1 MPSAARF
8 QRLREPFTFFIDR
21 SLGARLVA
29 DAIRV
34 GCEPGEVIHVHDD
47 HFPQDTTDTEWLK
60 AVGARGWVVLTKDT
74 RMRTNLVEREAILGG
89 HVAWFALARGDLT
102 AGHMG
107 QVFCAALGR
116 IRTVLRRFD
125 VPLIATVRVD
135 AAVVVRYGD
144 GGELRPPRTYAPKG
158 RGRP

>member
-1 MPSAARF
+1 MPSVARSR
-8 QRLREPFTFFIDR
+8 RLREPFTFFIDR

-29 DAIRV
+29 DAIRG
-34 GCEPGEVIHVHDD
+34 GCERGEIIHVHDD

-60 AVGARGWVVLTKDT
+60 EVGARGWVVLTKDT
-74 RMRTNLVEREAILGG
+74 RMRTNFVEREAILGG

-107 QVFCAALGR
+107 QVFRTALRR

-125 VPLIATVRVD
+125 APLIATVRMD
-135 AAVVVRYGD
+135 GAVTVRYGD
-144 GGELRPPRTYAPKG
+144 GGELQPPRIYASKP
-158 RGRP
+158 RRRP